1 MYEKL
6 RKEVDELFKDAPRT
20 ARANELKEEVLAN
33 LIDRYNDLISEGKDE
48 DEAIKKAIAGVGDVD
63 ELISALRKNDVFNYE
78 EMKKDKQKSALIL
91 SVSVGLYIMSV
102 VILILFTAVFDIS
115 GEISVCVMLTIVAI
129 ATGLIVYNS
138 KTRTK
143 YVKSEDTLVEDFKEW
158 KSTNRENQKIME
170 SIKSIVWTITVA
182 IYLIISFTFH
192 SWSYSW
198 IIFIIAV
205 AIEKI
210 ITLVFQMKE

>member
-33 LIDRYNDLISEGKDE
+33 LIDRYNDLISEGKSE
-48 DEAIKKAIAGVGDVD
+48 EEAIKKAIAGVGDVD

-102 VILILFTAVFDIS
+102 VILILFTEVFDIS
-115 GEISVCVMLTIVAI
+115 GEISVCVMLTMVAI
-129 ATGLIVYNS
+129 ATGLIIYNS
-138 KTRTK
+138 KSYTK
-143 YVKSEDTLVEDFKEW
+143 YVKSDDTLVEDFKEW
-158 KSTNRENQKIME
+158 KSTKTKNEEVVE
-170 SIKSIVWTITVA
+170 SIKSIIWTVTVA
-182 IYLIISFTFH
+182 IYLIVSFGFNA
-192 SWSYSW
+192 WRYSW
-198 IIFIIAV
+198 IIFIIGV
-205 AIEKI
+205 AIKKI
-210 ITLVFQMKE
+210 ITLIFQMKE

>member
-33 LIDRYNDLISEGKDE
+33 LIDRYNDLISEGKSE
-48 DEAIKKAIAGVGDVD
+48 EEAIKKAIAGVGDVD

-102 VILILFTAVFDIS
+102 VILILFTEVFHIS
-115 GEISVCVMLTIVAI
+115 GEISVCVMLTMVAI
-129 ATGLIVYNS
+129 ATGLIIYNS
-138 KTRTK
+138 KSHTK
-143 YVKSEDTLVEDFKEW
+143 YVKSDDTLVEDFKEW
-158 KSTNRENQKIME
+158 KSTNTEKQKIMT
-170 SIKSIVWTITVA
+170 SIKSIMWTITVA
-182 IYLIISFTFH
+182 IYLLISFGFN
-192 SWSYSW
+192 SWRYSW
-198 IIFIIAV
+198 IIFIISA

-210 ITLVFQMKE
+210 ITLIFQMKE